1 MELNIKTLPNKYSCG
16 DIVWVP
22 KVAVA
27 LWSKPGQKLTEDLW
41 NIGIIMDVDKDG
53 NTKIYVDGEYEYL
66 HTNFIR
72 PMDRELLLRQ
82 GGRFSESWHSQQ

>member
-1 MELNIKTLPNKYSCG
+1 MEFNIETIASEYSPG

-22 KVAVA
+22 KVAIA
-27 LWSKPGQKLTEDLW
+27 IWSRPGSKLTEGLW
-41 NIGIIMDVDKDG
+41 NIGIIMDMDKDG

-72 PMDRELLLRQ
+72 PMDRHLLLHPK
-82 GGRFSESWHSQQ
+82 GRPSKSRAGKQ

>member
-1 MELNIKTLPNKYSCG
+1 MKLNTKTLPNKYSCG

-22 KVAVA
+22 KVAIA
-27 LWSKPGQKLTEDLW
+27 IWSRPGSKLTEGLW
-41 NIGIIMDVDKDG
+41 NIGIIMDIDKEG

-82 GGRFSESWHSQQ
+82 GRRLSESRPSQ